1 MNILKIIET
10 KFIIKFHD
18 IISVGASQPESTVK
32 TVRIGPMTQSDN
44 IYQFEDGQIRLLWEW
59 QKKKK

>member
-18 IISVGASQPESTVK
+18 IISVGASQPEVTIK
-32 TVRIGPMTQSDN
+32 TVRIGPMTQSED
-44 IYQFEDGQIRLLWEW
+44 IYQFKDGQIRFIM
-59 QKKKK
+59 